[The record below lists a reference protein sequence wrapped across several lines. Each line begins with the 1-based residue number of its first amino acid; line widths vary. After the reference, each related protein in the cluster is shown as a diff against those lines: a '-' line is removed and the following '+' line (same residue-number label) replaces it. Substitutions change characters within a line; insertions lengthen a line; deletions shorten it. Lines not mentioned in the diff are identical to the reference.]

1 MSNSIVG
8 NNATPTE
15 CLSWYETEID
25 EDEYEDMEGELV
37 DEENVFGRRAIVPKN
52 SNSNTVTVFFYYY
65 APTSEW
71 YWNYSYGINYKPV
84 IPVVFAADTNWNL
97 TQCLNSY
104 FAETSFTGQANGWK
118 ALNVTLTRKLVEG
131 ERIVFGVYSDLI
143 GYASTG
149 EIEDADTTM
158 SYFYWTKAKRRD
170 YASQIS
176 YISSPEFINQQRNI
190 FNDYEICLYL
200 QYENEPDGFFYTR
213 SVIGNVG
220 AAARFYNRRLGAV
233 RNSSAVCAL
242 ESTSSRIAF
251 FKFFRNENLSF
262 YDSVQNLLL
271 LLRSCVSGINHSDTT
286 SRLVDYKKEI
296 DSTATT
302 FESLNRYG
310 EIFRSFEDE
319 AEIEARPFASRIFY
333 RAVET
338 VMSFWDWLKG
348 KIREA
353 NYVVNLFTPV
363 VLEVTLDGKNMN
375 RIYKG
380 KTKLRVMLDCEC
392 DLSGY
397 ASVSIKARKPDG
409 ITDVIFPAVVKDA
422 EKGIIFYDVQS
433 ENDFDIVGWWTLW
446 PLFVFDDDRTN
457 CGRAQRAFVYEEGT

>member
-8 NNATPTE
+8 NNAPPTE

-37 DEENVFGRRAIVPKN
+37 DEENVFGRRGIVPKN

-71 YWNYSYGINYKPV
+71 YWNYNYGLNYKPI
-84 IPVVFAADTNWNL
+84 IPVVFAADGNWNL

-131 ERIVFGVYSDLI
+131 ERIVFGVYSDLH

-213 SVIGNVG
+213 SVIGNVSVAG
-220 AAARFYNRRLGAV
+220 SFSARSLGV
-233 RNSSAVCAL
+233 KRTLTNS
-242 ESTSSRIAF
+242 AF
-251 FKFFRNENLSF
+251 FSDSSFRSLRKIIMKSENIVF
-262 YDSVQNLLL
+262 WDTVQKLLL
-271 LLRSCVSGINHSDTT
+271 ILRNCFSTGEINEEINKQSVFK
-286 SRLVDYKKEI
+286 RL
-296 DSTATT
+296 
-302 FESLNRYG
+302 FESSVENEEAVLRYG
-310 EIFRSFEDE
+310 ESFRSFEDSVTIDE
-319 AEIEARPFASRIFY
+319 VPLASRIFY

-338 VMSFWDWLKG
+338 VMSFWDWLRG

-353 NYVVNLFTPV
+353 NNV
-363 VLEVTLDGKNMN
+363 VTLYCPISDE
-375 RIYKG
+375 I
-380 KTKLRVMLDCEC
+380 TLDCK
-392 DLSGY
+392 
-397 ASVSIKARKPDG
+397 I
-409 ITDVIFPAVVKDA
+409 
-422 EKGIIFYDVQS
+422 
-433 ENDFDIVGWWTLW
+433 
-446 PLFVFDDDRTN
+446 
-457 CGRAQRAFVYEEGT
+457 

>member
-8 NNATPTE
+8 NNGTPTQ

-37 DEENVFGRRAIVPKN
+37 DEENVFGRRGIVPKN

-71 YWNYSYGINYKPV
+71 YWNYNYGLNYKPV
-84 IPVVFAADTNWNL
+84 IPVVFAADANWNL

-104 FAETSFTGQANGWK
+104 FTETSFTGQANGWK

-131 ERIVFGVYSDLI
+131 ERIVFGVYSDLH

-149 EIEDADTTM
+149 EIEDADITM

-213 SVIGNVG
+213 SVIGNAGLSASFTGRQLG
-220 AAARFYNRRLGAV
+220 AYRAVLNVAAFSDSSGRNLCKRFLKSENLGVSDSAQKLLFLIRSIFISFGSSDGLLRKTDFRKSVLSSVENEEKVLRLG
-233 RNSSAVCAL
+233 
-242 ESTSSRIAF
+242 ES
-251 FKFFRNENLSF
+251 FR
-262 YDSVQNLLL
+262 
-271 LLRSCVSGINHSDTT
+271 R
-286 SRLVDYKKEI
+286 
-296 DSTATT
+296 
-302 FESLNRYG
+302 
-310 EIFRSFEDE
+310 FEDVT
-319 AEIEARPFASRIFY
+319 EIEARPFASRIFY

-338 VMSFWDWLKG
+338 VMNLWDWLRG

-353 NYVVNLFTPV
+353 NNVVTFFCPITT
-363 VLEVTLDGKNMN
+363 EITLRCK
-375 RIYKG
+375 I
-380 KTKLRVMLDCEC
+380 
-392 DLSGY
+392 
-397 ASVSIKARKPDG
+397 
-409 ITDVIFPAVVKDA
+409 
-422 EKGIIFYDVQS
+422 
-433 ENDFDIVGWWTLW
+433 
-446 PLFVFDDDRTN
+446 
-457 CGRAQRAFVYEEGT
+457 

>member
-8 NNATPTE
+8 NNANPTE

-37 DEENVFGRRAIVPKN
+37 DEENVFGRRGIVPKN

-71 YWNYSYGINYKPV
+71 YWNYNYGLNYKPV
-84 IPVVFAADTNWNL
+84 IPVVFAADANWNL

-131 ERIVFGVYSDLI
+131 ERIVFGVYSDLH

-213 SVIGNVG
+213 SVIGNIGAVG
-220 AAARFYNRRLGAV
+220 AFTGRSLKAFRGKSDSAYIT
-233 RNSSAVCAL
+233 SSA
-242 ESTSSRIAF
+242 
-251 FKFFRNENLSF
+251 FRNLCKIILKSE
-262 YDSVQNLLL
+262 SVGITDRAQKLLL
-271 LLRSCVSGINHSDTT
+271 LLRSVFSSSVQADVLERKGLFKKSILSVVENNEELK
-286 SRLVDYKKEI
+286 RLG
-296 DSTATT
+296 
-302 FESLNRYG
+302 ESY
-310 EIFRSFEDE
+310 RSFED
-319 AEIEARPFASRIFY
+319 AAIIEARPFASRIFY

-338 VMSFWDWLKG
+338 VMSFWDWLRG

-353 NYVVNLFTPV
+353 NNV
-363 VLEVTLDGKNMN
+363 VTLYCPVWTE
-375 RIYKG
+375 IE
-380 KTKLRVMLDCEC
+380 LEC
-392 DLSGY
+392 
-397 ASVSIKARKPDG
+397 R
-409 ITDVIFPAVVKDA
+409 F
-422 EKGIIFYDVQS
+422 
-433 ENDFDIVGWWTLW
+433 
-446 PLFVFDDDRTN
+446 
-457 CGRAQRAFVYEEGT
+457 

>member
-8 NNATPTE
+8 NNGTPTQ
-15 CLSWYETEID
+15 CLAWFETEID
-25 EDEYEDMEGELV
+25 DDEYEDLEGELV

-71 YWNYSYGINYKPV
+71 YWNYSYGVNYKPV
-84 IPVVFAADTNWNL
+84 IPVVFAADANWNL

-104 FAETSFTGQANGWK
+104 FSETSFTGQANGWK

-200 QYENEPDGFFYTR
+200 QYENEADGFFYTR

-220 AAARFYNRRLGAV
+220 VTGSFSARSLGVKRSLLNAV
-233 RNSSAVCAL
+233 AFSDLYSRKLTKIVSKS
-242 ESTSSRIAF
+242 ESLG
-251 FKFFRNENLSF
+251 LSDF
-262 YDSVQNLLL
+262 VTKLLL
-271 LLRSCVSGINHSDTT
+271 LLRSCITETKLSDNTK
-286 SRLVDYKKEI
+286 RKVEYRKEI
-296 DSTATT
+296 VSSAEN
-302 FESLNRYG
+302 FESITRYG
-310 EIFRSFEDE
+310 ESFRSFEDVTN
-319 AEIEARPFASRIFY
+319 IEARPFASRIFY

-338 VMSFWDWLKG
+338 VMSFWDWLRG

-353 NYVVNLFTPV
+353 NNVVSLFCPIADEIT
-363 VLEVTLDGKNMN
+363 
-375 RIYKG
+375 
-380 KTKLRVMLDCEC
+380 LDCE
-392 DLSGY
+392 
-397 ASVSIKARKPDG
+397 I
-409 ITDVIFPAVVKDA
+409 
-422 EKGIIFYDVQS
+422 
-433 ENDFDIVGWWTLW
+433 
-446 PLFVFDDDRTN
+446 
-457 CGRAQRAFVYEEGT
+457 

>member
-37 DEENVFGRRAIVPKN
+37 DEENVFGRRGIVPKN
-52 SNSNTVTVFFYYY
+52 SNSNTVTVFFYFY

-71 YWNYSYGINYKPV
+71 YWNYNYGLNYKPV
-84 IPVVFAADTNWNL
+84 IPVVFAADANWNL

-104 FAETSFTGQANGWK
+104 FAETSFTGQTNGWK
-118 ALNVTLTRKLVEG
+118 ALNITLTRKLVEG
-131 ERIVFGVYSDLI
+131 ERIVFGVYSDLH

-176 YISSPEFINQQRNI
+176 YVSSLDFISQQRSI
-190 FNDYEICLYL
+190 FCDYEMCIYL

-220 AAARFYNRRLGAV
+220 AAGSFAGRSLRAYREKIDAAV
-233 RNSSAVCAL
+233 ISDISG
-242 ESTSSRIAF
+242 RILCKRILKSETVSLTDAAQ
-251 FKFFRNENLSF
+251 K
-262 YDSVQNLLL
+262 LLL
-271 LLRSCVSGINHSDTT
+271 LLRSVFSLSALT
-286 SRLVDYKKEI
+286 
-296 DSTATT
+296 
-302 FESLNRYG
+302 ESLNRRSVFLKSIVSSVENTG
-310 EIFRSFEDE
+310 EIKRLGESYRSFEDNV
-319 AEIEARPFASRIFY
+319 EIEARPFASRIFY

-338 VMSFWDWLKG
+338 VMSFWDWLRG

-353 NYVVNLFTPV
+353 NNV
-363 VLEVTLDGKNMN
+363 VTLYCPVWMEVELEC
-375 RIYKG
+375 RI
-380 KTKLRVMLDCEC
+380 
-392 DLSGY
+392 
-397 ASVSIKARKPDG
+397 
-409 ITDVIFPAVVKDA
+409 
-422 EKGIIFYDVQS
+422 
-433 ENDFDIVGWWTLW
+433 
-446 PLFVFDDDRTN
+446 
-457 CGRAQRAFVYEEGT
+457 

>member
-8 NNATPTE
+8 NNGTPTQ
-15 CLSWYETEID
+15 CLAWFETEID
-25 EDEYEDMEGELV
+25 DDEYEDLEGELV

-71 YWNYSYGINYKPV
+71 YWNYSYGINYKSV
-84 IPVVFAADTNWNL
+84 IPVVFAADANWNL

-104 FAETSFTGQANGWK
+104 FVETSFTGQANGWK

-158 SYFYWTKAKRRD
+158 AYFYWTRAKRRD

-176 YISSPEFINQQRNI
+176 YISSPEFISQQRNI

-220 AAARFYNRRLGAV
+220 AAARFSGRSLRALRKTTGL
-233 RNSSAVCAL
+233 CAL
-242 ESTSSRIAF
+242 GSTNRRIAF
-251 FKFFRNENLSF
+251 FKIIKNENIVFL
-262 YDSVQNLLL
+262 DSVQKLLL
-271 LLRSCVSGINHSDTT
+271 LIRSCISSFGSSDNI
-286 SRLVDYKKEI
+286 SRIADYKKEI
-296 DSTATT
+296 ESTSGNS
-302 FESLNRYG
+302 ESLTRFG
-310 EIFRSFEDE
+310 ENKRCFEDA
-319 AEIEARPFASRIFY
+319 AEIVARPFASRIFY
-333 RAVET
+333 RTVGT
-338 VMSFWDWLKG
+338 VMSFWDWLRG

-353 NYVVNLFTPV
+353 NYVVTLYTPV
-363 VLEVTLDGKNMN
+363 FIEITLGEDDMK

-380 KTKLRVMLDCEC
+380 KSKLRVLLNCGC
-392 DLSGY
+392 DLNGY
-397 ASVSIKARKPDG
+397 ASVNLCGRKPDD
-409 ITDVIFPAVVKDA
+409 TVVNFPAIVKDA

-433 ENDFDIVGWWTLW
+433 ENDFDQSGWWTFW
-446 PLFVFDDDRTN
+446 PEFVFDDDRTS
-457 CGRAQRAFVYEEGT
+457 CGIAIRRFVYEVGT